1 MNVFD
6 YVMESTNIEFHT
18 PEELLKWMNQN
29 IRYSEFTKLKSPE
42 EVYTSKSGS
51 CHDQVMFEMYYLRK
65 MGLKPKAEFFIE
77 YHPHK
82 AQGGM
87 THSFVY
93 YKKDGKVCWFEHAWE
108 GMEGIHVFKSLG
120 TIKKYIREKHKRG
133 DFGNYNEYPMLEFKN
148 MGSHKPG
155 ETLGELV
162 SKIIK

>member
-42 EVYTSKSGS
+42 EVYTSKCGS
-51 CHDQVMFEMYYLRK
+51 CHDQVMFELYHLRK

-82 AQGGM
+82 VEGGM
-87 THSFVY
+87 THSFIY
-93 YKKDGKVCWFEHAWE
+93 YKKDGKVCWFEHAW
-108 GMEGIHVFKSLG
+108 GDMKGIHTFKSLG
-120 TIKKYIREKHKRG
+120 TIKKYIRDKHKNG
-133 DFGNYNEYPMLEFKN
+133 DFGNYKEYPNLQFKI
-148 MGSHKPG
+148 MGSHTPG
-155 ETLGELV
+155 ESLGELV
-162 SKIIK
+162 SKALN

>member
-29 IRYSEFTKLKSPE
+29 IRYSNFTKLKSPE
-42 EVYTSKSGS
+42 EVFTSKSGS
-51 CHDQVMFEMYYLRK
+51 CHDQVMFEMYCLRK
-65 MGLKPKAEFFIE
+65 MGLTPKAEFFIE

-82 AQGGM
+82 TQGGM

-93 YKKDGKVCWFEHAWE
+93 YKKDRKVCWFEHAWG

-148 MGSHKPG
+148 MGSHVPG
-155 ETLGELV
+155 ETLGEFVNKSLN
-162 SKIIK
+162 

>member
-6 YVMESTNIEFHT
+6 YVMESINIEFHT

-29 IRYSEFTKLKSPE
+29 IRYSNFTKLKSPE
-42 EVYTSKSGS
+42 EVFTSKSGS
-51 CHDQVMFEMYYLRK
+51 CHDQVMFEMYCLRK
-65 MGLKPKAEFFIE
+65 MGLTPNAEFFIE
-77 YHPHK
+77 YRPPK
-82 AQGGM
+82 TQGGM

-93 YKKDGKVCWFEHAWE
+93 YKKDGKVCWFEHAWG

-155 ETLGELV
+155 ETLGEFVNKSLN
-162 SKIIK
+162 

>member
-1 MNVFD
+1 MNIFD
-6 YVMESTNIEFHT
+6 YIMESTNIEFHT

-51 CHDQVMFEMYYLRK
+51 CHDQVMFELYHLRK

-82 AQGGM
+82 VEGGM

-93 YKKDGKVCWFEHAWE
+93 YKKDGKVCWFEHAW
-108 GMEGIHVFKSLG
+108 GDMKGIHVFKSLD
-120 TIKKYIREKHKRG
+120 TIKKYIRGKHKRG
-133 DFGNYNEYPMLEFKN
+133 DFGDFDKYPIIRFKA
-148 MGSHKPG
+148 MGSHTPG
-155 ETLGELV
+155 ESLGELV
-162 SKIIK
+162 SKSLN

>member
-6 YVMESTNIEFHT
+6 YIMESTNIEFHT

-42 EVYTSKSGS
+42 EVYTSKCGS
-51 CHDQVMFEMYYLRK
+51 CHDQAMFELYHLRK

-82 AQGGM
+82 VGGGR

-93 YKKDGKVCWFEHAWE
+93 YKKDGKVCWFEHAW
-108 GMEGIHVFKSLG
+108 GDMEGIHTFKSLG

-133 DFGNYNEYPMLEFKN
+133 DFGNFKVYPVIKFKA
-148 MGSHKPG
+148 MGSHTPG
-155 ETLGELV
+155 ESLGELV
-162 SKIIK
+162 SKALK

>member
-29 IRYSEFTKLKSPE
+29 IRYSEFTKLKSTE
-42 EVYTSKSGS
+42 EVFTSKSGS
-51 CHDQVMFEMYYLRK
+51 CHDQVMFEMYCLRK

-82 AQGGM
+82 TQGGM

-93 YKKDGKVCWFEHAWE
+93 YKKDGKVCWFEHAWG

-155 ETLGELV
+155 ETLGEFVNKSLN
-162 SKIIK
+162 

>member
-6 YVMESTNIEFHT
+6 SVMESTNIEFHT
-18 PEELLKWMNQN
+18 PEELLMWMNQN
-29 IRYSEFTKLKSPE
+29 IRYSNFTKLKSPG
-42 EVYTSKSGS
+42 EVFTSKSGS
-51 CHDQVMFEMYYLRK
+51 CHDQVMFEMYFLRK
-65 MGLKPKAEFFIE
+65 MGLFPKAKFFIE

-82 AQGGM
+82 TQGGM

-93 YKKDGKVCWFEHAWE
+93 YKKDGKTCWFEHAWG

-133 DFGNYNEYPMLEFKN
+133 DFGNHNEYPMLEFKS

-155 ETLGELV
+155 ETLGEFVNKSLN
-162 SKIIK
+162 

>member
-1 MNVFD
+1 MNAFD

-18 PEELLKWMNQN
+18 PEDLLKWMNQN
-29 IRYSEFTKLKSPE
+29 IRYSNFTKLKSPE

-65 MGLKPKAEFFIE
+65 MGLNPKAEFFIE

-82 AQGGM
+82 TQGGM

-93 YKKDGKVCWFEHAWE
+93 YKKDGKVCWFEHAWG

-120 TIKKYIREKHKRG
+120 TIKKYIRDKHKKWRLWK
-133 DFGNYNEYPMLEFKN
+133 FQSISN
-148 MGSHKPG
+148 HKIQSNG
-155 ETLGELV
+155 ISCTWRIFRRAC
-162 SKIIK
+162 K

>member
-1 MNVFD
+1 MNAFD
-6 YVMESTNIEFHT
+6 HVMESTNIEFHT

-29 IRYSEFTKLKSPE
+29 IHYSEFTKLKSPE
-42 EVYTSKSGS
+42 EVFTSKSGS
-51 CHDQVMFEMYYLRK
+51 CHDQVMFEMYCLRK
-65 MGLKPKAEFFIE
+65 MGLTPKAEFFIE

-82 AQGGM
+82 SQGGM

-93 YKKDGKVCWFEHAWE
+93 YKKDGKVCWFEHAWG

-155 ETLGELV
+155 ETLGEFVNKSLN
-162 SKIIK
+162 